1 MASGNHV
8 SMVRYLYKS
17 ILRLHKGMP
26 VEFRAL
32 GDQYTREEFKRHKN
46 CEKAEADKFMLEWT
60 VSQARQGSGSMLG
73 VNCWPQANK
82 KNP

>member
-60 VSQARQGSGSMLG
+60 VSHVRKHFIMSSAWKMYVAYPVS
-73 VNCWPQANK
+73 
-82 KNP
+82 